1 MKIFVKCVDLGVSS
15 VAIPTIGA
23 GKHGYPEDVVLKIIR
38 KVVERVSSE
47 YSGKHLLR
55 DVSVIVFKE
64 KQLSHSHTTPS
75 SYNVRR
81 NSCSSPTQPS
91 MISLFPN
98 LHLTQQMV
106 KEPVLPQPRQN
117 VSSKGSLS
125 AKKAGFTGLKFGLV
139 DLVLKEG
146 DITKQEADAILN
158 VIPKSLKLSD
168 GGGVCRSILKAG
180 GQTIQDELDIIYTE
194 NALASVFVTSAGSIP
209 NLKQI
214 IHFLPTTIDVAG
226 LQDSIVQCFNTAQL
240 HSLNHLLIPAIGTAN
255 FNIPPRSSA
264 DLILNA
270 AKKFSETNYSLS
282 LEIVVFLKNIL
293 PDFETAMKNQ
303 TQQLVTV
310 VALQNPRQPNVG
322 YTVTEATDS
331 EDNNNQFGTNTQNAD
346 NYSGGTTATAVQS
359 QNGNDN
365 HGISIGIIDEIELQF
380 VGFKQNIDLAISDT
394 KAFVDGIKDR
404 KTIENIGDI
413 LYKHKS
419 EVERLSSGLLIKCT
433 ASGTM
438 TVEGLKG
445 DVADFLLKFAELQKK
460 YELDE
465 QRKKLVSEISQYV
478 QWSYLLAGSWVL
490 YDEIINGEM
499 ELAFRE
505 DEEKKF
511 DIIMNGANYLVDL
524 KVKTKKCYA
533 SGQWFDLKR
542 TAHAEDFPGIV

>member
-214 IHFLPTTIDVAG
+214 IHFIP
-226 LQDSIVQCFNTAQL
+226 LQLMSQVFKIPLCNVLIL
-240 HSLNHLLIPAIGTAN
+240 HSYTLLT
-255 FNIPPRSSA
+255 
-264 DLILNA
+264 
-270 AKKFSETNYSLS
+270 
-282 LEIVVFLKNIL
+282 
-293 PDFETAMKNQ
+293 
-303 TQQLVTV
+303 
-310 VALQNPRQPNVG
+310 
-322 YTVTEATDS
+322 
-331 EDNNNQFGTNTQNAD
+331 
-346 NYSGGTTATAVQS
+346 
-359 QNGNDN
+359 
-365 HGISIGIIDEIELQF
+365 IS
-380 VGFKQNIDLAISDT
+380 
-394 KAFVDGIKDR
+394 
-404 KTIENIGDI
+404 
-413 LYKHKS
+413 
-419 EVERLSSGLLIKCT
+419 
-433 ASGTM
+433 
-438 TVEGLKG
+438 
-445 DVADFLLKFAELQKK
+445 
-460 YELDE
+460 
-465 QRKKLVSEISQYV
+465 
-478 QWSYLLAGSWVL
+478 
-490 YDEIINGEM
+490 
-499 ELAFRE
+499 
-505 DEEKKF
+505 
-511 DIIMNGANYLVDL
+511 
-524 KVKTKKCYA
+524 
-533 SGQWFDLKR
+533 
-542 TAHAEDFPGIV
+542 

>member
-1 MKIFVKCVDLGVSS
+1 MKIFMKCVDLGVSS
-15 VAIPTIGA
+15 VAIPTLGA
-23 GKHGYPEDVVLKIIR
+23 GKHGYPEDVVLKIIG
-38 KVVERVSSE
+38 KVVERISSE
-47 YSGKHLLR
+47 YSGKHLFR

-64 KQLSHSHTTPS
+64 KQLSHSYTTPS
-75 SYNVRR
+75 LYNVRR
-81 NSCSSPTQPS
+81 NSFSSPTQPS
-91 MISLFPN
+91 MTSLFPN
-98 LHLTQQMV
+98 LQLTQQTA
-106 KEPVLPQPRQN
+106 KEPVLPQTRQN
-117 VSSKGSLS
+117 VSPKESLS
-125 AKKAGFTGLKFGLV
+125 AKEASFTGLKFGLV

-146 DITKQEADAILN
+146 DITKQKADAILN

-168 GGGVCRSILKAG
+168 GGGVCRSILKVG

-194 NALASVFVTSAGSIP
+194 NTLASVFVTSAGSIP
-209 NLKQI
+209 NVKKI

-226 LQDSIVQCFNTAQL
+226 LQASIEQCFNTAKL

-270 AKKFSETNYSLS
+270 ANKFSETNHSLT

-293 PDFETAMKNQ
+293 PDFETAIKNQ
-303 TQQLVTV
+303 TQKPGTV
-310 VALQNPRQPNVG
+310 VAIQNPRQPNVG
-322 YTVTEATDS
+322 YSVKQANDS
-331 EDNNNQFGTNTQNAD
+331 EDNNNQCGTNTQNAD
-346 NYSGGTTATAVQS
+346 NYSGGTTATAAQS

-365 HGISIGIIDEIELQF
+365 RGISIGTIDEIQLHF
-380 VGFKQNIDLAISDT
+380 VGFKQNIDFAISDT

-413 LYKHKS
+413 LHKHKS

-478 QWSYLLAGSWVL
+478 QWSYLLAGSWVP
-490 YDEIINGEM
+490 YDEVTNEKM

-505 DEEKKF
+505 DKEKEF
-511 DIIMNGANYLVDL
+511 DIIMNGTNYRVDL
-524 KVKTKKCYA
+524 KMKSKKCYA
-533 SGQWFDLKR
+533 SGQLFDLKR

>member
-1 MKIFVKCVDLGVSS
+1 M
-15 VAIPTIGA
+15 
-23 GKHGYPEDVVLKIIR
+23 
-38 KVVERVSSE
+38 
-47 YSGKHLLR
+47 
-55 DVSVIVFKE
+55 
-64 KQLSHSHTTPS
+64 
-75 SYNVRR
+75 
-81 NSCSSPTQPS
+81 
-91 MISLFPN
+91 
-98 LHLTQQMV
+98 
-106 KEPVLPQPRQN
+106 
-117 VSSKGSLS
+117 
-125 AKKAGFTGLKFGLV
+125 
-139 DLVLKEG
+139 
-146 DITKQEADAILN
+146 
-158 VIPKSLKLSD
+158 
-168 GGGVCRSILKAG
+168 
-180 GQTIQDELDIIYTE
+180 
-194 NALASVFVTSAGSIP
+194 
-209 NLKQI
+209 
-214 IHFLPTTIDVAG
+214 
-226 LQDSIVQCFNTAQL
+226 
-240 HSLNHLLIPAIGTAN
+240 IPAIGTAN

-282 LEIVVFLKNIL
+282 LEIVVFLKSIL